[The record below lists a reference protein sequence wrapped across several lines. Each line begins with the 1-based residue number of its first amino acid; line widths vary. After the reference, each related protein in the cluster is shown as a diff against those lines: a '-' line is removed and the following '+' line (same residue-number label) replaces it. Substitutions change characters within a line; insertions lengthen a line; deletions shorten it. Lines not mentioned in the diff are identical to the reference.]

1 MTTTKQDKIKDG
13 KGSTAAA
20 ADVPSLETVARLA
33 RGAVARLRDR
43 ALPSPLVESEFLSQ
57 RFGCRVLLK
66 CEQFLPTGS
75 FKFRGAYNK
84 LSNMS
89 DSEKALGI
97 VTASTGNHGLA
108 LATVAS
114 EAGIP
119 ITVHATQNASTR
131 KIEAIRSLGAK
142 VELHD
147 ADPLTVEL
155 LARRL
160 ASESGAVYVS
170 PYNDVDVIAGQGG
183 CAAEILD
190 DGRKVDVVVVSV
202 GGGGLLSGI
211 GAVLRKEAPDVE
223 VIAAWPENA
232 QSLLHSMRAGRAVDF
247 DETPTLADGTAG
259 GVEPGA
265 VTINLAHTLDPTPV
279 LVSELEIARS
289 MRDLAM
295 GDGLI
300 VEGSAALALAALEKC
315 APRLAGKTAVV
326 VLCGKNIA
334 LEKFAAILA
343 DEDGG
348 GS

>member
-1 MTTTKQDKIKDG
+1 MTTIKQGRKIDRDG
-13 KGSTAAA
+13 GAVAA
-20 ADVPSLETVARLA
+20 ADVPSLKAVAGLA

-43 ALPSPLVESEFLSQ
+43 TPPSPLVESEFLSQ

-89 DSEKALGI
+89 AREKAAGI

-114 EAGIP
+114 EEGIP
-119 ITVHATQNASTR
+119 ITVHATQNASAR
-131 KIEAIRSLGAK
+131 KIEAIKALGAK

-147 ADPLTVEL
+147 ADQLSVEL
-155 LARRL
+155 LACQL
-160 ASESGAVYVS
+160 AAENGAVYVS
-170 PYNDVDVIAGQGG
+170 PYNNIDVIAGQGG

-190 DGRKVDVVVVSV
+190 DARKVDAVVVSV
-202 GGGGLLSGI
+202 GGGGLLSGT
-211 GAVLRKEAPDVE
+211 GAVLRTEAPGVE

-259 GVEPGA
+259 AVEPGA
-265 VTINLAHTLDPTPV
+265 ITINLAQMLEPTPV
-279 LVSELEIARS
+279 LVRETEIARS

-295 GDGLI
+295 GEGLI

-315 APRLAGKTAVV
+315 ASRLEGKTVVV

-334 LEKFAAILA
+334 LEKFEAALSA
-343 DEDGG
+343 EEGG
-348 GS
+348 RV